1 MGYKYQGDAVLNVSL
16 TVDAPKP
23 LDVRS
28 VVNNVSELY
37 DIPAKTAYPGMTVAN
52 VDNGNIYMLVD
63 KSKINEQAGWKAS
76 YESIQIITCTEEEY
90 NTWKTNT
97 TDDFKPID
105 ESLTYL
111 HAETYYYIK
120 EDSIKLLDGSY
131 YLTSTW
137 GKDIEDQL
145 SSKATASSVESLLAE
160 VTKDKEDLA
169 NNYTKTADLIETYA
183 TKELVNSLLNLESED
198 SFISQTL
205 SKYYTSEEVDS
216 KFVTIESLGG
226 DLEGLEGENF
236 VFVTSAQYKTDQE
249 KIQEEL
255 SKTLKLDG
263 EGSLDKITI
272 NQIKSPV
279 GEDEEQLIV
288 DIKPDGLYVNDNIV
302 ALDQDIPNLVT
313 LEESDYNSRLEAG
326 TLDPDTYY
334 YVYNTSDPN
343 AVYVTLRQLEDSYDN
358 RSTYQ
363 NWVVNRC
370 YDKTEINN
378 KLKEYQSSGNYV
390 VNDQLNNYYTIE
402 QINSNF
408 LTKTHIE
415 SNYATKQNLT
425 DLQTEISTNY
435 VTITML
441 KGTDT
446 DDTDFM
452 FVTQSQYSDDK
463 AAQALEIQS
472 NEIISTKTTTSEIT
486 IQKIEEKEVIQE
498 GTDETIIE
506 QEVISSVHLST
517 NDNKLL
523 IGEQIVA
530 YSSDVPKIECI
541 TQTDYDQKVK
551 DGTLEDDTYYYTYDV
566 TGVPANI
573 YVTQAM
579 LQENYVP
586 TAQVAQMI
594 QDAVA
599 PLLSRIEALEAL
611 HVTE

>member
-90 NTWKTNT
+90 NTWKANT

-131 YLTSTW
+131 YLTSSW

-145 SSKATASSVESLLAE
+145 SGKASASSVESLLAE
-160 VTKDKEDLA
+160 VTNDKANLA
-169 NNYTKTADLIETYA
+169 NNYTTTADLIETYA
-183 TKELVNSLLNLESED
+183 TKELVNSLLNLESEN

-249 KIQEEL
+249 KIQDEL

-279 GEDEEQLIV
+279 REDEEQLIV

-343 AVYVTLRQLEDSYDN
+343 AVYITLRQLEDSYDN

-363 NWVVNRC
+363 NWVIGRC
-370 YDKTEINN
+370 YDKSQIDN
-378 KLKEYQSSGNYV
+378 KLKDYQSTGDYV
-390 VNDQLNNYYTIE
+390 INDQLNNYYTIE
-402 QINSNF
+402 QIDSNF

-463 AAQALEIQS
+463 EAQALKIQS

-506 QEVISSVHLST
+506 QEVVSSVQIST

-523 IGEQIVA
+523 IGEEIVA

-573 YVTQAM
+573 YVTQKM
-579 LQENYVP
+579 LQDNYVP

-599 PLLSRIEALEAL
+599 PLISRIAALEAL

>member
-28 VVNNVSELY
+28 VVDNVSELY

-90 NTWKTNT
+90 NTWKANT

-131 YLTSTW
+131 YLTSSW

-145 SSKATASSVESLLAE
+145 STKASASSVSSLLTE
-160 VTKDKEDLA
+160 VTNDKANLA
-169 NNYTKTADLIETYA
+169 NNYTTTADLIETYA

-288 DIKPDGLYVNDNIV
+288 DIKPDGLYVNDNII

-363 NWVVNRC
+363 NWVIGRC
-370 YDKTEINN
+370 YDKTQIDN
-378 KLKEYQSSGNYV
+378 KLKDYQSTGDYV
-390 VNDQLNNYYTIE
+390 INDQLNNYYTIE
-402 QINSNF
+402 QIDSNF
-408 LTKTHIE
+408 LTKTYIE

-463 AAQALEIQS
+463 EAQALKIQS

-523 IGEQIVA
+523 IGEEIVA

-573 YVTQAM
+573 YVTQKM
-579 LQENYVP
+579 LQDNYVP
-586 TAQVAQMI
+586 TTQVAQMI

-599 PLLSRIEALEAL
+599 PLISRIAALEAL

>member
-90 NTWKTNT
+90 NTWKANT

-131 YLTSTW
+131 YLTSSW

-145 SSKATASSVESLLAE
+145 STKASASSVSSLLTE
-160 VTKDKEDLA
+160 VTNDKANLA
-169 NNYTKTADLIETYA
+169 NNYTTTADLIETYA

-363 NWVVNRC
+363 NWVIGRC
-370 YDKTEINN
+370 YDKTQIDN
-378 KLKEYQSSGNYV
+378 KLKDYQSTGDYV
-390 VNDQLNNYYTIE
+390 INDQLNNYYTIE
-402 QINSNF
+402 QIDSNF
-408 LTKTHIE
+408 LTKTYIE

-463 AAQALEIQS
+463 EAQALKIQS

-523 IGEQIVA
+523 IGEEIVA

-573 YVTQAM
+573 YVTQKM
-579 LQENYVP
+579 LQDNYVP
-586 TAQVAQMI
+586 TTQVAQMI

-599 PLLSRIEALEAL
+599 PLISRIAALEAL